1 MAVSKSMDFPGAK
14 KSSYAAQVEQS
25 QASPS
30 VENTLSFLPV
40 PGPVGPQGPAGRDG
54 KDGKDGKNGEQGLA
68 GPKGDTGPRGDRGLA
83 GQSSLSSS
91 GQQAGWGSYKN
102 TIDKPIKLG
111 VSQGNDGWVT
121 LLLDTKDKY
130 QNEKYL
136 PEGCTSLWNSH
147 QRALNF
153 HGIKEGSQVFVTY
166 NFELTT
172 YTANTEVWLRTY
184 FASKDQEFVQFVGSL
199 KYQNVYNL
207 SITQNIFIEDNAM
220 WGNGAVPQLR
230 TDFDASVI
238 LNSIYV
244 SVV

>member
-1 MAVSKSMDFPGAK
+1 MATSKSMDFPGAK

-25 QASPS
+25 QASPYQ
-30 VENTLSFLPV
+30 ENTLSFLPV
-40 PGPVGPQGPAGRDG
+40 PGPQGPQGPAGKDGRDG
-54 KDGKDGKNGEQGLA
+54 SIGPQGPE
-68 GPKGDTGPRGDRGLA
+68 GPKGQKGEKGPSGQNGL
-83 GQSSLSSS
+83 SSLSSS
-91 GQQAGWGSYKN
+91 GQQAGWALYTN
-102 TIDKPIKLG
+102 TIDKPTKLG
-111 VSQGNDGWVT
+111 ISQGDDGWVT
-121 LLLDTKDKY
+121 LLLDTKDKS

-172 YTANTEVWLRTY
+172 NTSNTEVWLRTY
-184 FASKDQEFVQFVGSL
+184 FASNDQEFVQLVGSF
-199 KYQNVYNL
+199 KYQGTYNL
-207 SITQNIFIEDNAM
+207 STTQQIFIQNAAM
-220 WGNGAVPQLR
+220 WGNGAVPQIR

-238 LNSIYV
+238 FNSVYV

>member
-1 MAVSKSMDFPGAK
+1 MAVSKSMDFPSGK

-25 QASPS
+25 QASPTID
-30 VENTLSFLPV
+30 NALSFLPV

-54 KDGKDGKNGEQGLA
+54 RDGKEGAQGPEGKT
-68 GPKGDTGPRGDRGLA
+68 GPKGDKGAPGKDGL
-83 GQSSLSSS
+83 SYLSSS
-91 GQQAGWGSYKN
+91 GQQAGWASYTN
-102 TIDKPIKLG
+102 SLEKPIKLG
-111 VSQGNDGWVT
+111 ISQGDDGWVT
-121 LLLDTKDKY
+121 LILDTKDKN

-136 PEGCTSLWNSH
+136 PKDCTSLWNSH

-172 YTANTEVWLRTY
+172 HTSNTEVWLRTY
-184 FASKDQEFVQFVGSL
+184 FKSNDQEFVQLVGSF
-199 KYQNVYNL
+199 KYQGTYSL
-207 SITQNIFIEDNAM
+207 STTQQIFIENTAM
-220 WGNGAVPQLR
+220 WGNGAVPQIR

-238 LNSIYV
+238 FNSVYV

>member
-1 MAVSKSMDFPGAK
+1 MAVSKSMDFPGGK

-25 QASPS
+25 QASPT
-30 VENTLSFLPV
+30 VDNALSFLPV

-54 KDGKDGKNGEQGLA
+54 RNGEQGLPGQQGEP
-68 GPKGDTGPRGDRGLA
+68 GPKGDRGPAGIN

-91 GQQAGWGSYKN
+91 GQQAGWASYTN
-102 TIDKPIKLG
+102 TIDKPTKLG
-111 VSQGNDGWVT
+111 ISQGDDGWVT
-121 LLLDTKDKY
+121 LLLDTKDKS

-153 HGIKEGSQVFVTY
+153 HGIKEGSQVSVTY

-172 YTANTEVWLRTY
+172 YSSNTEVWLRTY
-184 FASKDQEFVQFVGSL
+184 FATNDQEFVQFVGSL
-199 KYQNVYNL
+199 KYQNTYNL
-207 SITQNIFIEDNAM
+207 SVTQKIFIENHAM
-220 WGNGAVPQLR
+220 WGNGAVPQIR

-238 LNSIYV
+238 FNSVYV

>member
-25 QASPS
+25 QASPT
-30 VENTLSFLPV
+30 VDNALSFLPV

-54 KDGKDGKNGEQGLA
+54 KDGNQGTEGPEGKQ
-68 GPKGDTGPRGDRGLA
+68 GPKGDQGTAGKDGL
-83 GQSSLSSS
+83 SSLSSS
-91 GQQAGWGSYKN
+91 GQQAGWASYTN
-102 TIDKPIKLG
+102 TIDKPTKLG
-111 VSQGNDGWVT
+111 ISQGDDGWVT
-121 LLLDTKDKY
+121 LLLDTKDKS

-136 PEGCTSLWNSH
+136 PKDCTSLWNSH

-153 HGIKEGSQVFVTY
+153 HGIKEGSQVSVTY

-172 YTANTEVWLRTY
+172 YSSNTEVWLRTY
-184 FASKDQEFVQFVGSL
+184 FASNDQEFVQLVGSF
-199 KYQNVYNL
+199 KYQGTYNL
-207 SITQNIFIEDNAM
+207 STTQQIFIENTAM
-220 WGNGAVPQLR
+220 WGNGAVPQIR

-238 LNSIYV
+238 FNSVYV

>member
-30 VENTLSFLPV
+30 TDNALSFLPV

-54 KDGKDGKNGEQGLA
+54 KDGKEGPQGPEGQK
-68 GPKGDTGPRGDRGLA
+68 GPKGEKGQSGQNGL
-83 GQSSLSSS
+83 SSLSSS
-91 GQQAGWGSYKN
+91 GQQAGWASYTN
-102 TIDKPIKLG
+102 AIEKPTKLG
-111 VSQGNDGWVT
+111 ISQGDDGWVT
-121 LLLDTKDKY
+121 LLLDTKDKV

-136 PEGCTSLWNSH
+136 PKGCTSLWNSH

-153 HGIKEGSQVFVTY
+153 HGIKEGSQIFVTY

-184 FASKDQEFVQFVGSL
+184 FASKDQEFVHFVGSL

-207 SITQNIFIEDNAM
+207 SVTQNIFIEDRAM
-220 WGNGAVPQLR
+220 WGSGAVPQIR
-230 TDFDASVI
+230 TDFDSSVFF
-238 LNSIYV
+238 NSVYV

>member
-1 MAVSKSMDFPGAK
+1 MAVSKSMDFPGGK
-14 KSSYAAQVEQS
+14 KSSYAAQVVSHTSKVTETQL
-25 QASPS
+25 SPES
-30 VENTLSFLPV
+30 TLNFVPV
-40 PGPVGPQGPAGRDG
+40 PGPIGPQGPQGIPGPQGPAGKDGEKGLKGDRGTPG
-54 KDGKDGKNGEQGLA
+54 KDGL
-68 GPKGDTGPRGDRGLA
+68 
-83 GQSSLSSS
+83 SSLSSS
-91 GQQAGWGSYKN
+91 GQQAGWASYTNSASKA
-102 TIDKPIKLG
+102 IKLG
-111 VSQGNDGWVT
+111 ITQGDDGWVSVW
-121 LLLDTKDKY
+121 LDTKDKT

-147 QRALNF
+147 QRMLNF

-172 YTANTEVWLRTY
+172 YTSNTEVWLRTY
-184 FASKDQEFVQFVGSL
+184 FASKDQEFVQFMGSL

-207 SITQNIFIEDNAM
+207 SATQQIFIEDPLM
-220 WGNGAVPQLR
+220 WGNGAIPQIR

>member
-25 QASPS
+25 QASPT
-30 VENTLSFLPV
+30 VDNALSFLPV

-54 KDGKDGKNGEQGLA
+54 RNGEQGLQGA
-68 GPKGDTGPRGDRGLA
+68 QGEPGPKGDRGPAGVN

-91 GQQAGWGSYKN
+91 GQQAGWASYTN
-102 TIDKPIKLG
+102 TIDKPTKLG
-111 VSQGNDGWVT
+111 ISQGDDGWVT
-121 LLLDTKDKY
+121 LLLDTKDKS

-153 HGIKEGSQVFVTY
+153 HGIKEGSQVSVTY

-172 YTANTEVWLRTY
+172 YSSNTEVWLRTY
-184 FASKDQEFVQFVGSL
+184 FASNDQEFVQFVGSL
-199 KYQNVYNL
+199 KYQNTYNL
-207 SITQNIFIEDNAM
+207 SVTQKIFIENHAM
-220 WGNGAVPQLR
+220 WGNGAVPQIR

-238 LNSIYV
+238 FNSVYV

>member
-25 QASPS
+25 QASPT
-30 VENTLSFLPV
+30 VDNALSFLPV

-54 KDGKDGKNGEQGLA
+54 RDGADGKEGPQGPEGKM
-68 GPKGDTGPRGDRGLA
+68 GPKGQEGRQGL
-83 GQSSLSSS
+83 SSLSSS
-91 GQQAGWGSYKN
+91 GQQAGWASYTN
-102 TIDKPIKLG
+102 TIEKPTKLG
-111 VSQGNDGWVT
+111 ISQGDDGWVT
-121 LLLDTKDKY
+121 LLLDTKDKS

-136 PEGCTSLWNSH
+136 PSGCTSLWNSH

-153 HGIKEGSQVFVTY
+153 HGIKEGSQVSVTY

-172 YTANTEVWLRTY
+172 YSSNTEVWLRTY
-184 FASKDQEFVQFVGSL
+184 FASNDQEFVQFVGSL
-199 KYQNVYNL
+199 KYQNTYNL
-207 SITQNIFIEDNAM
+207 SVTQQIFIENTAM
-220 WGNGAVPQLR
+220 WGNGAVPQIR

-238 LNSIYV
+238 LNSVYV

>member
-25 QASPS
+25 QASPTVDNS
-30 VENTLSFLPV
+30 LSFLPV

-54 KDGKDGKNGEQGLA
+54 KDGKPGPEGPEGKPGQ
-68 GPKGDTGPRGDRGLA
+68 KGDRGLPGA
-83 GQSSLSSS
+83 SSLSSS
-91 GQQAGWGSYKN
+91 GQQAGWASYTN
-102 TIDKPIKLG
+102 TIEKPTKLG

-121 LLLDTKDKY
+121 LLLDTKDKS

-136 PEGCTSLWNSH
+136 PKGCTSLWNSH

-153 HGIKEGSQVFVTY
+153 HGIKEGSQVFLTY

-207 SITQNIFIEDNAM
+207 SVTQNIFIEDNSM
-220 WGNGAVPQLR
+220 WLNGAVPQLR

-238 LNSIYV
+238 LNSVYV

>member
-25 QASPS
+25 QASPT
-30 VENTLSFLPV
+30 VDNALSFLPV

-54 KDGKDGKNGEQGLA
+54 RNGEQGLQGA
-68 GPKGDTGPRGDRGLA
+68 QGEPGPKGDRGPAGVN

-91 GQQAGWGSYKN
+91 GQQAGWASYIN
-102 TIDKPIKLG
+102 TIDKPTKLG
-111 VSQGNDGWVT
+111 ISQGDDGWVT
-121 LLLDTKDKY
+121 LLLDTKDKS

-153 HGIKEGSQVFVTY
+153 HGIKEGSQVSVTY

-172 YTANTEVWLRTY
+172 YSSNTEVWLRTY
-184 FASKDQEFVQFVGSL
+184 FASNDQEFVQFVGSL
-199 KYQNVYNL
+199 KYQNTYSL
-207 SITQNIFIEDNAM
+207 SVTQKIFIENTAM

-238 LNSIYV
+238 FNSVYV

>member
-1 MAVSKSMDFPGAK
+1 MAVSKSMDFPGGK
-14 KSSYAAQVEQS
+14 KSSYAAQVEQT
-25 QASPS
+25 QASPTID
-30 VENTLSFLPV
+30 NALSFLPV

-54 KDGKDGKNGEQGLA
+54 RNGEQGLPGQQGEP
-68 GPKGDTGPRGDRGLA
+68 GPKGDRGPA
-83 GQSSLSSS
+83 GIDGKNSLSSS
-91 GQQAGWGSYKN
+91 GQQAGWASYTN

-111 VSQGNDGWVT
+111 ISQGEDGWVT
-121 LLLDTKDKY
+121 LLLDTKEKT

-153 HGIKEGSQVFVTY
+153 HGIKEGSQIFVTY

-172 YTANTEVWLRTY
+172 YASNTEVWLRTY
-184 FASKDQEFVQFVGSL
+184 FPTNDQEFVQFVGSL
-199 KYQNVYNL
+199 KYQNTYNL
-207 SITQNIFIEDNAM
+207 SVTQNIFIENHAM
-220 WGNGAVPQLR
+220 WGNGAVPQIR

-238 LNSIYV
+238 FNSVYV